1 MAPVKRNWDFIS
13 EEKRKESINEIIDF
27 FNVERNEKIGMIA
40 AEEILDFFLQ
50 TLGIDAYNKGI
61 NDSIQHLK
69 DRFEDI
75 KIDMETLL
83 KNNFNTY

>member
-50 TLGIDAYNKGI
+50 TIGIDAYNKGI
-61 NDSIQHLK
+61 NDSIKHLK

-83 KNNFNTY
+83 KK